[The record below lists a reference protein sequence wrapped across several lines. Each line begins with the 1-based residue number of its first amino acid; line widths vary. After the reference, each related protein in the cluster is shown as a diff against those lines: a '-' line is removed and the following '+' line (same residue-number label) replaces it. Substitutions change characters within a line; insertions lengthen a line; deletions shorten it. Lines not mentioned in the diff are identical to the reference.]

1 MMKIALLSDIHAN
14 LHALQAC
21 LAHARA
27 QGVNQLAFLGDL
39 VGYGSAPAPVLDIIM
54 QLAHEGAWVIRGN
67 HDTLAVDVPETPAT
81 MDEAGAQWTHE
92 HTNAAQHMFLKQLPL
107 TLRDGNLLLVHASV
121 DAPQS
126 WHYVDQPRRAA
137 LSLAAADEDVRY
149 VLGGHVHQ
157 QTLFYQGT
165 GRQLIEFKP
174 TPNKGVPVTA
184 RRRWLATVGS
194 VGQPRDGRTDAMY
207 TLFDRSRQTMT
218 FYRVPYDHLAAAAAI
233 RASGLP
239 ESFAQ
244 RLETGR

>member
-1 MMKIALLSDIHAN
+1 MKVALLSDVHAN

-21 LAHARA
+21 LQHARD
-27 QGVNQLAFLGDL
+27 QGANQLAFLGDL
-39 VGYGSAPAPVLDIIM
+39 VGYGSAPGPVLDVIM
-54 QLAHEGAWVIRGN
+54 PLVSDGAWVVRGN
-67 HDTLAVDVPETPAT
+67 HDTLAAEVPLTVTT
-81 MDEAGAQWTHE
+81 MDEAGAQWTHT
-92 HTNAAQHMFLKQLPL
+92 HTSAVQHAFLKQLPL

-121 DAPQS
+121 DAPHS

-137 LSLAAADEDVRY
+137 LSLAAADEDIRY
-149 VLGGHVHQ
+149 VLGGHVHH

-174 TPNKGVPVTA
+174 TPNKSVPVTA

-207 TLFDRSRQTMT
+207 TLFDRKVQTMT

-239 ESFAQ
+239 ESFAL